1 MAKKQKEQPVL
12 ALDGEEYFA
21 DDLTGEQLRIKDH
34 LADLGNKLN
43 TNVFINEQLNVSRE
57 AFINMFRAS
66 LEKDDQDDQ
75 EEKVEEPVVIETVPN

>member
-12 ALDGEEYFA
+12 TLDGKEYFA
-21 DDLTGEQLRIKDH
+21 DELTGEQLRIKDH
-34 LADLGNKLN
+34 LSDLNNKLN
-43 TNVFINEQLNVSRE
+43 TNVFIGEQLTVSRE

-66 LEKDDQDDQ
+66 LEKDDQEE